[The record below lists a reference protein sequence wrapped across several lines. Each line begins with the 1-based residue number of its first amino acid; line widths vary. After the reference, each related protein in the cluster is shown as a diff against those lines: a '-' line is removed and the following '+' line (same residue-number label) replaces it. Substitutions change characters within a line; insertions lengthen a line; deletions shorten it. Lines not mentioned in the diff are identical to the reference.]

1 MVDCFNEQ
9 ASGGV
14 RLLPA
19 GEKIAGHKWPNGD
32 WSFDRVV
39 GLFALLGS
47 SCLAALWGALVFAVQ
62 IPPRPSWLMPVGA
75 LWALLGFGSV
85 VSVPT
90 RCGCAPGPSQ
100 RSVLPNFAPSLCWP
114 RAAVPRVFSTLGL
127 RRLGYSSSVGP
138 LSVFQSGVLV
148 RSLML
153 GLVGSG
159 APMD

>member
-47 SCLAALWGALVFAVQ
+47 SCLAALWGALVFVVQ

-85 VSVPT
+85 VSVLT

-100 RSVLPNFAPSLCWP
+100 RAFCPTSPHRFAGPGP
-114 RAAVPRVFSTLGL
+114 RFLVFSRHLASVVLGAA
-127 RRLGYSSSVGP
+127 RAVGP
-138 LSVFQSGVLV
+138 FQSGVLV

-159 APMD
+159 ASMG